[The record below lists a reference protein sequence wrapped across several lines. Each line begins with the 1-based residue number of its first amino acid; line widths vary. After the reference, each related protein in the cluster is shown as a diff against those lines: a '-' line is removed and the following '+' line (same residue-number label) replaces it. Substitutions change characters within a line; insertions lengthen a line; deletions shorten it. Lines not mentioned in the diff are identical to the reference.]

1 VSLKV
6 GIGASQSNENDDDD
20 MQMTQAHVSIK
31 CPFTQVRF
39 GLICQR
45 CGGKT
50 FAWNDSPLTLVSVRH
65 D

>member
-1 VSLKV
+1 
-6 GIGASQSNENDDDD
+6 

-39 GLICQR
+39 GLIDCQR